1 MSERKGDHDQTM
13 YVLIIIYPS
22 FVYLFCFDEFFCDHQ
37 KHDKTSWDSHILN
50 ANSITKI
57 KRSAELVKRADENY
71 NLRRRVGQILIT
83 LIMTLTGEIF
93 DFSGNDCYI
102 SCLNSSLEFLV
113 MDSV

>member
-1 MSERKGDHDQTM
+1 M

-22 FVYLFCFDEFFCDHQ
+22 FVYLFCFGEFFLFLFCDHQ
-37 KHDKTSWDSHILN
+37 NHDKISWDSHILN

-71 NLRRRVGQILIT
+71 NLRWRVGQILII